1 VTTVRVDGL
10 AVDRLGDPDGP
21 TVVIVHGTM
30 DRASSF
36 RRAARRAVGLDVVL
50 YDRRGYARSLAAGVA
65 RDVPTQVADL
75 LEVVAWTGAEDVCV
89 VGHSLGGLLA
99 LHAAAARPDVISCV
113 GAWEPPMAWFDWYTA
128 GVGERAA
135 ALGRLEEPAAAAEHF
150 LRGMIGEALWER
162 MPQAMRDER
171 RAEGVALVA
180 DLELCRLPSAALD
193 FGTVRQPVLVGCG
206 AESAE
211 RFRRSAD
218 HLMSHLPDAVLVEVA
233 ESNHGVHLSHPA
245 EFGAFIV
252 AARAQG
258 RAVAGDPS

>member
-1 VTTVRVDGL
+1 VTAARVDGL
-10 AVDRLGDPDGP
+10 AVDRIGDPSGP
-21 TVVIVHGTM
+21 TVVVVHGTM

-50 YDRRGYARSLAAGVA
+50 YDRRGYARSLDAGVA
-65 RDVPTQVADL
+65 RDVPAQVADL
-75 LEVVAWTGAEDVCV
+75 LEVVAWSGAQDVCV

-99 LHAAAARPDVISCV
+99 LHAAVARPDVISCV

-128 GVGERAA
+128 GVGERAVA
-135 ALGRLEEPAAAAEHF
+135 IGRLEDPAAAAEHF
-150 LRGMIGEALWER
+150 LRGMVGDTLWER
-162 MPQAMRDER
+162 MPQTMRDER
-171 RAEGVALVA
+171 RAEGMALLA

-193 FGTVRQPVLVGCG
+193 FGTVHQPVLVGCG
-206 AESAE
+206 AESAA

-233 ESNHGVHLSHPA
+233 ESSHGVHLSHPA
-245 EFGAFIV
+245 EFGAFIA

-258 RAVAGDPS
+258 RAAVVGPS